1 MSNNQEKDG
10 SANRVMTFAEVAEAT
25 GISLSTLRR
34 EIARGCGPEV
44 VSLSPRRKGVRSD
57 SYRRWL
63 DARTS
68 AALSCLKSETK
79 GDTQ

>member
-1 MSNNQEKDG
+1 MTKQLEVPPK
-10 SANRVMTFAEVAEAT
+10 VMTLTEVAQSA
-25 GISLSTLRR
+25 GVSLSTLRR

-44 VSLSPRRKGVRSD
+44 VTLSLRRKGVRSD
-57 SYRRWL
+57 CYRRWL

-68 AALSCLKSETK
+68 AARSCLKSETK